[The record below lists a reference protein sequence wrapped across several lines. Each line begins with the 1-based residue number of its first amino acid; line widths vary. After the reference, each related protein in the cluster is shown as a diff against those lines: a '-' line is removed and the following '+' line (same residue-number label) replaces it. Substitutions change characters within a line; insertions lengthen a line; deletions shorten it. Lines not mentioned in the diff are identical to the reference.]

1 MIDELAVVR
10 AHARHVPV
18 PGRVRLADR
27 LRACRP
33 EGSVLI
39 ETCHRVEL
47 YAPRACLE
55 DFIRAEPMAGV
66 ELEVGGAVARH
77 AIRVAVG
84 RDSAVVAEDQ
94 VLHQL
99 RKGVQ
104 DARRRGPLTPGLD
117 RLFDLA
123 LRAGR
128 QARSWLPA
136 RRPSLADVALD
147 EAMGRGPSR
156 DGPVL
161 VVGAG
166 AMGTLAARAV
176 VAADRPLVLANRT
189 PQRATRLAAE
199 LGGTMTGLDP
209 GASELRRFAG
219 VIVALAGPWLLAE
232 ASRTALADHG
242 AWIVDLSAPPA
253 VADDVARRLGRR
265 FVSIDDLAHGHDRS
279 RPAALL
285 ARLDALVEETV
296 DAYLDWTV
304 RERQREAASVLAD
317 RATEARS
324 VELTALF
331 HRIPTLDPVTR
342 AEVERMAERLSDR
355 LLRRPLECL
364 QQDDDGRHDRAARE
378 LFGL

>member
-1 MIDELAVVR
+1 MIDELGALL

-18 PGRVRLADR
+18 PARVRLAER
-27 LRACRP
+27 LRNCRP

-47 YAPRACLE
+47 YAPRAWLE
-55 DFIRAEPMAGV
+55 DLIRAEPMAGV
-66 ELEVGGAVARH
+66 GLEVGGAVARH

-99 RKGVQ
+99 RRGVQ

-123 LRAGR
+123 LHAGR

-136 RRPSLADVALD
+136 RRPSLADVALE

-189 PQRATRLAAE
+189 PQRASRLASE
-199 LGGTMTGLDP
+199 LGGAMTGLDP
-209 GASELRRFAG
+209 GAAELGGFAG
-219 VIVALAGPWLLAE
+219 VMVALSGPWVLAD
-232 ASRTALADHG
+232 ASRAALADHG
-242 AWIVDLSAPPA
+242 AWIVDLSTPPA
-253 VADDVARRLGRR
+253 VADDLVGRLGRR
-265 FVSIDDLAHGHDRS
+265 FISIDDLAHGHDRS

-285 ARLDALVEETV
+285 VRLDALVEETA
-296 DAYLDWTV
+296 DAYLEWTV

-331 HRIPTLDPVTR
+331 HRIPTLDPATR

>member
-1 MIDELAVVR
+1 VSAEFGVLR
-10 AHARHVPV
+10 AHARNVPV
-18 PGRVRLADR
+18 PARVRLAER
-27 LRACRP
+27 LRARRP
-33 EGSVLI
+33 DGSVLL

-47 YAPRACLE
+47 YAPVANLE
-55 DFIRAEPMAGV
+55 AFIGSEPDPGV
-66 ELEVGGAVARH
+66 SLEVDAEAARH

-99 RKGVQ
+99 RNGVQ
-104 DARRRGPLTPGLD
+104 DARRRGPLMPGLD

-123 LRAGR
+123 LRSGR

-136 RRPSLADVALD
+136 RRPSLADVALE
-147 EAMGRGPSR
+147 EAMGRGPMR
-156 DGPVL
+156 PGAIL

-176 VAADRPLVLANRT
+176 VESGRPLVLANRT

-199 LGGTMTGLDP
+199 LGGTMTRLDP
-209 GASELRRFAG
+209 GPAELREYAG
-219 VIVALAGPWLLAE
+219 VMVALSGRWLLGE
-232 ASRTALADHG
+232 ASRDALADAG

-253 VADDVARRLGRR
+253 VADDLGGRLGRW
-265 FVSIDDLAHGHDRS
+265 FISIDDLAREDARS

-285 ARLDALVEETV
+285 ARLDALVEETLEV
-296 DAYLDWTV
+296 YLDWTV

-324 VELTALF
+324 AELAALW
-331 HRIPTLDPVTR
+331 RRMPMLDPAAR

-355 LLRRPLECL
+355 LLRRPLERL

>member
-1 MIDELAVVR
+1 MIDDLAVLL

-18 PGRVRLADR
+18 PVRVELAER
-27 LRACRP
+27 LRGSRP

-55 DFIRAEPMAGV
+55 DLIRAEPQPGV
-66 ELEVGGAVARH
+66 ELAVGEDAARH

-99 RKGVQ
+99 RRGVQ
-104 DARRRGPLTPGLD
+104 EARRRGPLTPGLD

-136 RRPSLADVALD
+136 KRPSLADVAFD

-176 VAADRPLVLANRT
+176 VVAGRPLVLANRT

-199 LGGTMTGLDP
+199 LGGAMTSLDP
-209 GASELRRFAG
+209 GTAELSSFAG
-219 VIVALAGPWLLAE
+219 VMVALSGPWLLADE
-232 ASRTALADHG
+232 SRTSLADHG
-242 AWIVDLSAPPA
+242 AWIVDLSAPSA
-253 VADDVARRLGRR
+253 VADDLVRRLGRR
-265 FVSIDDLAHGHDRS
+265 FVSIDDLAHGDDRS

-304 RERQREAASVLAD
+304 RQRQREAASVLAD
-317 RATEARS
+317 RAIEARS
-324 VELTALF
+324 VELKALF
-331 HRIPTLDPVTR
+331 HRVPALDPATR

>member
-1 MIDELAVVR
+1 
-10 AHARHVPV
+10 
-18 PGRVRLADR
+18 
-27 LRACRP
+27 
-33 EGSVLI
+33 
-39 ETCHRVEL
+39 
-47 YAPRACLE
+47 
-55 DFIRAEPMAGV
+55 
-66 ELEVGGAVARH
+66 
-77 AIRVAVG
+77 
-84 RDSAVVAEDQ
+84 
-94 VLHQL
+94 
-99 RKGVQ
+99 
-104 DARRRGPLTPGLD
+104 
-117 RLFDLA
+117 
-123 LRAGR
+123 
-128 QARSWLPA
+128 
-136 RRPSLADVALD
+136 
-147 EAMGRGPSR
+147 MGRGPSR

>member
-1 MIDELAVVR
+1 MNDELAVLL
-10 AHARHVPV
+10 AHARHVPE
-18 PGRVRLADR
+18 PARARLAER
-27 LRACRP
+27 LRAARP
-33 EGSVLI
+33 EGSVLL

-47 YAPRACLE
+47 YAPRASLE
-55 DFIRAEPMAGV
+55 ALIGAERVAGV
-66 ELEVGGAVARH
+66 TLETGVEAARH

-99 RKGVQ
+99 RSGVQ
-104 DARRRGPLTPGLD
+104 DARRRGPLIPELD

-123 LRAGR
+123 LRSGR

-136 RRPSLADVALD
+136 RRPSLADVALE
-147 EAMGRGPSR
+147 EAMGRVSMRPGPI
-156 DGPVL
+156 L

-166 AMGTLAARAV
+166 AMGRLAARAV
-176 VAADRPLVLANRT
+176 VEASRPLVLANRT
-189 PQRATRLAAE
+189 PQHATRVAAE

-209 GASELRRFAG
+209 GAAELLGFAG
-219 VIVALAGPWLLAE
+219 VMVALTGPWLLAD
-232 ASRTALADHG
+232 ASRAALADGG

-253 VADDVARRLGRR
+253 VPDDLARRLGRR
-265 FVSIDDLAHGHDRS
+265 LVSIDDLAHGDDRT

-285 ARLDALVEETV
+285 AHLDELVEETL

-304 RERQREAASVLAD
+304 RERQRQAAHALAD

-324 VELTALF
+324 AELAALW
-331 HRIPTLDPVTR
+331 RRVPMLDPAAR

-355 LLRRPLECL
+355 LLRRPLERL
-364 QQDDDGRHDRAARE
+364 QHDKDGRHDRAARE

>member
-1 MIDELAVVR
+1 MSEQLAVLL
-10 AHARHVPV
+10 AHARQVPV
-18 PGRVRLADR
+18 PARVRLAEQ
-27 LRACRP
+27 LRARRP

-47 YAPRACLE
+47 YAPCACVEELVRAVA
-55 DFIRAEPMAGV
+55 IAGV
-66 ELEVGGAVARH
+66 SVEVGVDAARH

-99 RKGVQ
+99 RTGVQ
-104 DARRRGPLTPGLD
+104 EARRRGPLTPGLD

-123 LRAGR
+123 LRSGR

-136 RRPSLADVALD
+136 KRQSLADVALE
-147 EAMGRGPSR
+147 EAMSRGPVR
-156 DGPVL
+156 HGPIL

-176 VAADRPLVLANRT
+176 VRAGRPLVLANRT

-199 LGGTMTGLDP
+199 LGGTMTSLDP
-209 GASELRRFAG
+209 GAAELRGFTG
-219 VIVALAGPWLLAE
+219 VMVALSGPWPLAE
-232 ASRTALADHG
+232 ASRAALADG
-242 AWIVDLSAPPA
+242 GVWIVDLSAPPA
-253 VADDVARRLGRR
+253 VSDNLAGRLGRR
-265 FVSIDDLAHGHDRS
+265 FISIDDLAHGDDRC
-279 RPAALL
+279 RPVALL
-285 ARLDALVEETV
+285 SRLDALVEETV
-296 DAYLDWTV
+296 EAYLDWTV

-317 RATEARS
+317 HATEARL
-324 VELTALF
+324 VELAALW
-331 HRIPTLDPVTR
+331 HRMPTLDPAAR

-355 LLRRPLECL
+355 LLRRPLERL
-364 QQDDDGRHDRAARE
+364 QEDDDGRHDRAARE